1 MGGIQSSGSGRARRD
16 AAARAM
22 QGWHSQRLLGN
33 GEVGDPIIKVCG
45 SINQTFCLI
54 VGFFFVF
61 FLVHTIVIFIFTFLF
76 FFNHL
81 KKNMVIMSNMH
92 VLFRTRARFLWRSVK
107 NILKA

>member
-61 FLVHTIVIFIFTFLF
+61 FFGSHYCYFYLYFFIFFQSF
-76 FFNHL
+76 KKKYGNH
-81 KKNMVIMSNMH
+81 
-92 VLFRTRARFLWRSVK
+92 VK
-107 NILKA
+107 YACPF